1 MLVNHPSVR
10 GIGRFEADASEKIA
24 LSAAVNQF
32 RDSAPEEGHDGSVSE
47 FGGHAGASYF
57 DCERSDRL
65 EPFDVEFLFRI
76 ESELGV
82 CRDGAEMDAVGSD
95 DFPVVL
101 PDDDKVETAVV
112 EFVFVDS
119 VMKIFESFALFEVE
133 DAVAQT
139 ENSFKFFV

>member
-1 MLVNHPSVR
+1 MD
-10 GIGRFEADASEKIA
+10 E
-24 LSAAVNQF
+24 F

-112 EFVFVDS
+112 EFILVDFV
-119 VMKIFESFALFEVE
+119 MQIFKPFSLFEIE
-133 DAVAQT
+133 DAVTQT
-139 ENSFKFFV
+139 EDGFKFFI